1 MKAVGKYIVIDPVKE
16 TQKQTKGGL
25 ILGEKQRED
34 IRYRE
39 AKVLVVGEAVDVVKK
54 NDKIYYDKAA
64 GFNIEIDS
72 KQFKVIKDNDV
83 VIIL

>member
-1 MKAVGKYIVIDPVKE
+1 MKAVGKYIVIDPTKE
-16 TQKQTKGGL
+16 IQKKTKGGL
-25 ILGEKQRED
+25 ILGENQRED

-39 AKVLVVGEAVDVVKK
+39 AKVLVVGEAVNAVKK

-64 GFNIEIDS
+64 GFNIEIDN
-72 KQFKVIKDNDV
+72 KQLKVIKDNDV

>member
-39 AKVLVVGEAVDVVKK
+39 AKVLAVGEAVDVVKK

-64 GFNIEIDS
+64 GFNIEIDN

>member
-16 TQKQTKGGL
+16 TQKQTKGRL

-64 GFNIEIDS
+64 GFNIINPES
-72 KQFKVIKDNDV
+72 G
-83 VIIL
+83 